1 MIFGTDKAYCLC
13 LDKREEHWLNLQEQC
28 ESKGIKFC
36 RFLVGGGELFPEEE
50 YDHVD
55 ISVPEQLRNP
65 SGWIYGGNPQL
76 DTLEMMIS
84 KKTHHYNAFLSHK
97 KMAKKA
103 LNDGYKN
110 VLFLE
115 DDAYFTDRFDEVVLQ
130 LEDYIAALDY
140 DMLFLGWWM
149 GTEEDDFNESLEKI
163 WREKNQ
169 AGVGKAVNTSGFH
182 GVILR
187 ERILELI
194 ANELEPI
201 EPVDAQLNKRFNDKI
216 QSYCVAPK
224 IIHDKGIFSYCEQ
237 TTIKRLKL

>member
-1 MIFGTDKAYCLC
+1 MIFGINKAYCLC

-28 ESKGIKFC
+28 ESKGIEFC
-36 RFLVGGGELFPEEE
+36 RFLVGGGELFPEEK

-55 ISVPEQLRNP
+55 ISLRRGV
-65 SGWIYGGNPQL
+65 GWIYGGNSG
-76 DTLEMMIS
+76 DTPEMMIS

-149 GTEEDDFNESLEKI
+149 GTEGDHANESLEKI
-163 WREKNQ
+163 WREKKQ
-169 AGVGKAVNTSGFH
+169 AGVGKAGIHTSGFH